1 MVGTPAVTAKG
12 LASVT
17 GRVGRIPQPVQQGQ
31 KKKKKKPVKRVLS
44 GCTTEWIPPPSC
56 IFSTSIY

>member
-12 LASVT
+12 LGSVT
-17 GRVGRIPQPVQQGQ
+17 GQVGRIPQPVQQGQ
-31 KKKKKKPVKRVLS
+31 KKKKMVKRVLS
-44 GCTTEWIPPPSC
+44 GCTTEWIPPLSC

>member
-17 GRVGRIPQPVQQGQ
+17 GRVGWIPQPVQKGQ
-31 KKKKKKPVKRVLS
+31 KKKKKT
-44 GCTTEWIPPPSC
+44 GEEGT
-56 IFSTSIY
+56 